1 MTQPLDITQPRTPG
15 VQLLRPFHSVDHRG
29 DFCKFFDIDVQRT
42 SGLANQIE
50 ECFVTTSHD
59 RVLRGMHLQLPPHD
73 HAKFVTCTQ
82 GRVLDVVLDLRV
94 DSPRFGMAEGF
105 ELDGASPRTVAIPS
119 GLAHGFCVLSGP
131 ATLIYAVTR
140 RHAPSHDTGIR
151 WDSFGFE
158 WPVSAPLVSA
168 RDAALPRLADF
179 ASPFRMEPRCA

>member
-1 MTQPLDITQPRTPG
+1 MTQPLDITRPRTPG
-15 VQLLRPFHSVDHRG
+15 VQLLRPFHAVDHRG

-42 SGLANQIE
+42 FGLANRIE

-105 ELDGASPRTVAIPS
+105 ELDGASPRTVAMPS

-131 ATLIYAVTR
+131 A
-140 RHAPSHDTGIR
+140 RHAAPRAIPRHGHPLGFLRIR
-151 WDSFGFE
+151 VARVR
-158 WPVSAPLVSA
+158 PVGL
-168 RDAALPRLADF
+168 RPRRR
-179 ASPFRMEPRCA
+179 PTPIG